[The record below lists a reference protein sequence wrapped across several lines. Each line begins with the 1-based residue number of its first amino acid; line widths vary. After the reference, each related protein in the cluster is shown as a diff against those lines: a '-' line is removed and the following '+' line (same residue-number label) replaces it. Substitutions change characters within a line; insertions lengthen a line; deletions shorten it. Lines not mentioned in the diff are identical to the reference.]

1 MIDKKNLANLK
12 VIADTYGY
20 ENQSMQLIEEMAELT
35 QAINKYR
42 RYGTY
47 ETKCHIIEEI
57 ADTSIMLEQVSH
69 LLHID
74 QAKLVFDTYVEDK
87 IDRTMKRLKNQ
98 DESHKDVKKKDWRNV
113 MKKGDKKYSIVCG
126 LATSLLM
133 LGGMFTRHEEIWIS
147 LIGYVLALIGAV
159 CVGYLG
165 SKIWILRGDVKY
177 LKEKVVQLELEK
189 EKE

>member
-12 VIADTYGY
+12 VIADEYGY

-47 ETKCHIIEEI
+47 EKKCQIIEEI
-57 ADTSIMLEQVSH
+57 ADTSIMLEQVSY

-98 DESHKDVKKKDWRNV
+98 DESHKDVKKKDWRKSMIEKFN
-113 MKKGDKKYSIVCG
+113 KKSHNKTLIICG

-165 SKIWILRGDVKY
+165 SKITELRKSIDWL
-177 LKEKVVQLELEK
+177 LKNR
-189 EKE
+189 

>member
-12 VIADTYGY
+12 VIADEYGY

-47 ETKCHIIEEI
+47 EKKCQIIEEI
-57 ADTSIMLEQVSH
+57 ADTSIMLEQVSY

-87 IDRTMKRLKNQ
+87 IERTMKRLKNQ

-113 MKKGDKKYSIVCG
+113 MKKENKKYYIVCF
-126 LATSLLM
+126 LATVLLVSA
-133 LGGMFTRHEEIWIS
+133 GMFLVHKEIWIK
-147 LIGYVLALIGAV
+147 LIGYGLSVAGTV

-165 SKIWILRGDVKY
+165 SEIIAYRKTIDWF
-177 LKEKVVQLELEK
+177 LKNK
-189 EKE
+189 